1 MLKDLILQNGGA
13 TVKANG
19 QAVNLKTGYQVSH
32 RDLGKIA
39 VEDFTEETAQVL
51 LGQVNGRGEYA
62 GFWVDDGFVYTDISR
77 RHPTKRDAMQAG
89 KALKQLAVW
98 DWRNGRSL
106 ACA

>member
-1 MLKDLILQNGGA
+1 MLKDLILKNGGA

-19 QAVNLKTGYQVSH
+19 QPVDLKTGYQVSH

-39 VEDFTEETAQVL
+39 IEDFTEEKAQALLAQV
-51 LGQVNGRGEYA
+51 GGRGEYA
-62 GFWVDDGFVYTDISR
+62 GFWVDGGFVYTDISR
-77 RHPTKRDAMQAG
+77 RHATKRDALTVG

-98 DWRNGRSL
+98 DWKNGRSL